1 MFLCRTTAAA
11 TNAKAFNYNNC
22 EECAIG
28 KPRYSATNTGN
39 KKATFPTALCG
50 TVSILQ
56 VSRPE
61 EPHGGIL

>member
-1 MFLCRTTAAA
+1 MITDEEAAA
-11 TNAKAFNYNNC
+11 AANGTSLNYSNC
-22 EECAIG
+22 KECAIG
-28 KPRYSATNTGN
+28 EPRYSATNTGN

-61 EPHGGIL
+61 EPHGGVL